1 MPKNTSEFKRD
12 RAVIGPVFQPD
23 DLIPSTGIGPAL
35 PTNLFK
41 EKLNKTSESVTCSSP
56 TEEIDTIGPLLPG
69 QELREEWR
77 HLKSGSSEISSRMA
91 VNNEKPKRDAW
102 MTELLP
108 KTNDLNSLKPRKFR
122 QDLSIHSHHDP
133 SWFTAPINSEDHSV
147 RHASNSQ
154 INQSTTDNLRSQRN
168 EIYDHNMAKIASKYQ
183 SSKQKSSLLELHE
196 KKLKKHK
203 LKKHKEK
210 SKKHKS
216 KKHKKGHRSSSSSSS
231 SSSPSEPTRRPFD
244 RDKDLKISRID
255 TAARKAIIEHSKK
268 LTSRFSHGSQQYL

>member
-1 MPKNTSEFKRD
+1 
-12 RAVIGPVFQPD
+12 
-23 DLIPSTGIGPAL
+23 
-35 PTNLFK
+35 
-41 EKLNKTSESVTCSSP
+41 
-56 TEEIDTIGPLLPG
+56 
-69 QELREEWR
+69 
-77 HLKSGSSEISSRMA
+77 MA